1 MKATAI
7 RRSVPLK
14 SGRSSGMS
22 ASPCAFKVTGPEN
35 RSTSLTFLGRLLLS
49 PRMAA
54 SPPHFSLPLVPSIF
68 SISLP
73 YMSSSSG
80 A

>member
-1 MKATAI
+1 M
-7 RRSVPLK
+7 K
-14 SGRSSGMS
+14 SGRSSAMS
-22 ASPCAFKVTGPEN
+22 ASPLSSSFTGPEN
-35 RSTSLTFLGRLLLS
+35 RSTSLTFLGRLRLS

-54 SPPHFSLPLVPSIF
+54 SPPHLRRPCVPSIF

-73 YMSSSSG
+73 YISSSSG